1 MKKEVIKTIRTQED
15 WEAILEERFSYL
27 SKEEKDQLI
36 HGNRFVKISSREL
49 KRLRIDVYPYLM

>member
-1 MKKEVIKTIRTQED
+1 MKKEVMKTIRTQKD

-27 SKEEKDQLI
+27 PKEEREQLI
-36 HGNRFVKISSREL
+36 RGNRFVKVPSREL